1 MVYKAY
7 RSYCL
12 AGDTGFPPE
21 AVPVPA
27 PFAPVLFLHPAA
39 PGESR
44 CLYPVS
50 TLAEVGQE
58 STLALVPPPQGTE
71 GPMEAF
77 LQAHGGA
84 AVLNPAYPRCWELLE
99 SFRQAPKTGLRV
111 SLVGLGDVGST
122 VLTGLVLLGREID
135 EIRIFDPNP
144 SACPNPLPGW
154 QPHAPSEALQR
165 GGTL

>member
-99 SFRQAPKTGLRV
+99 SFPW
-111 SLVGLGDVGST
+111 
-122 VLTGLVLLGREID
+122 VL
-135 EIRIFDPNP
+135 
-144 SACPNPLPGW
+144 
-154 QPHAPSEALQR
+154 
-165 GGTL
+165 

>member
-44 CLYPVS
+44 CL
-50 TLAEVGQE
+50 
-58 STLALVPPPQGTE
+58 
-71 GPMEAF
+71 
-77 LQAHGGA
+77 
-84 AVLNPAYPRCWELLE
+84 
-99 SFRQAPKTGLRV
+99 
-111 SLVGLGDVGST
+111 
-122 VLTGLVLLGREID
+122 
-135 EIRIFDPNP
+135 
-144 SACPNPLPGW
+144 
-154 QPHAPSEALQR
+154 
-165 GGTL
+165 

>member
-58 STLALVPPPQGTE
+58 STLALVLHRREQRDPWRPFFRPT
-71 GPMEAF
+71 
-77 LQAHGGA
+77 
-84 AVLNPAYPRCWELLE
+84 VELP
-99 SFRQAPKTGLRV
+99 F
-111 SLVGLGDVGST
+111 
-122 VLTGLVLLGREID
+122 
-135 EIRIFDPNP
+135 
-144 SACPNPLPGW
+144 
-154 QPHAPSEALQR
+154 
-165 GGTL
+165 

>member
-50 TLAEVGQE
+50 TLA
-58 STLALVPPPQGTE
+58 
-71 GPMEAF
+71 
-77 LQAHGGA
+77 
-84 AVLNPAYPRCWELLE
+84 
-99 SFRQAPKTGLRV
+99 
-111 SLVGLGDVGST
+111 
-122 VLTGLVLLGREID
+122 
-135 EIRIFDPNP
+135 
-144 SACPNPLPGW
+144 
-154 QPHAPSEALQR
+154 
-165 GGTL
+165 